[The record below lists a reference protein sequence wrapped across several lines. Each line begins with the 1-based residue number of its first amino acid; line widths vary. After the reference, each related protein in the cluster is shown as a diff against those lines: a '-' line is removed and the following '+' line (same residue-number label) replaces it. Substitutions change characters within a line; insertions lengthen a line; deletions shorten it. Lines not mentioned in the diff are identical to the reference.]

1 MLTIEKV
8 DTDNKSQVKR
18 FVELPHKLYKDCPQ
32 WVPLINIDA
41 YTYLNRRKHPFH
53 EHSDV
58 DFFLAVRNGEDVG
71 RIAAIENKPF
81 NKYHNTKTADFY
93 FFDSENDPEVA
104 AALFKTVF
112 EWAKGRGLDTLVGPK
127 GMGPLDGYG
136 ILVFGHEHR
145 NTMTMLNYNY
155 PYYQQLVEAQGFEK
169 EVDFVSCYLPADK
182 FQIPERVERIAKR
195 SMERS
200 GLQVK
205 QFKNKKELVAWAPR
219 IGEAYNKAF
228 VNNWE
233 YFPFTKREIDFVV
246 DNIMTIADHRLIKII
261 THGEDVVG
269 FLFAFHD
276 VSAAL
281 QRSRGRLF
289 PFGIIDIL
297 LELKR
302 TNTVSVNGMGI
313 LPEFQGH
320 GGNAILYS
328 EMGHSLLEFQQFSHV
343 EMTQVAETTGQMRAD
358 LKNLNGVEYKNHR
371 VYRRLV
377 ERRRSNVNG

>member
-81 NKYHNTKTADFY
+81 NKYRNTKTADFY

-358 LKNLNGVEYKNHR
+358 LRNLNGVEYKNHR

-377 ERRRSNVNG
+377 ERRRSNVNS

>member
-8 DTDNKSQVKR
+8 DTANKKQVKR
-18 FVELPHKLYKDCPQ
+18 FVELPHRLYQNCPQ
-32 WVPLINIDA
+32 WVPLINLDA
-41 YTYLNRRKHPFH
+41 YTYLNRKKHPFH

-58 DFFLAVRNGEDVG
+58 DFFLAVRDGRDVG

-81 NKYHNTKTADFY
+81 NEYHKTRKANFY
-93 FFDSENDPEVA
+93 FFDCEDDQEAA
-104 AALFKTVF
+104 AALFETVSD
-112 EWAKGRGLDTLVGPK
+112 WARARGLTELVGPK

-136 ILVFGHEHR
+136 ILIFGHEHR

-155 PYYQQLVEAQGFEK
+155 PYYQKLVESLGFEK

-182 FQIPERVERIAKR
+182 FQVPERVERIAQR
-195 SMERS
+195 VMQRG

-205 QFKNKKELVAWAPR
+205 RFKNKRELIAWAPR
-219 IGEAYNKAF
+219 IGQAYNKAF
-228 VNNWE
+228 VHNWE
-233 YFPFTKREIDFVV
+233 YYPLSPREIDFVV

-281 QRSRGRLF
+281 QRSRGRLL
-289 PFGIIDIL
+289 PFGIIDLL
-297 LELKR
+297 LELRR
-302 TNTVSVNGMGI
+302 TNTVAVNGMGI

-320 GGNAILYS
+320 GGNAILYA
-328 EMGHSLLEFQQFSHV
+328 EMGHTLLGFKQFTHV
-343 EMTQVAETTGQMRAD
+343 EMTQVAETTEQMRAD

-371 VYRRLV
+371 VYRKKI
-377 ERRRSNVNG
+377 

>member
-1 MLTIEKV
+1 MLTIERI
-8 DTDNKSQVKR
+8 DTDNKPQVRR
-18 FVELPHKLYKDCPQ
+18 FVELPYRLYKDCPQ
-32 WVPLINIDA
+32 WVPPLHVDA
-41 YTYLNRRKHPFH
+41 YMYLNRKKHPFH

-58 DFFLAVRNGEDVG
+58 DFFIAVRDGREVG

-81 NKYHNTKTADFY
+81 NAYHKVKESN
-93 FFDSENDPEVA
+93 FFLFECENDPEA
-104 AALFKTVF
+104 ATALFNTVA
-112 EWAKGRGLDTLVGPK
+112 EWSRARGLDMVVGPK

-145 NTMTMLNYNY
+145 QTMTMLNYNFS
-155 PYYQQLVEAQGFEK
+155 YYQQLVEAQGFEK
-169 EVDFVSCYLPADK
+169 EVDFVSCFLPADK
-182 FQIPERVERIAKR
+182 FHIPERVERITQR
-195 SMERS
+195 VMQRG

-205 QFKNKKELVAWAPR
+205 KFKNKKELVSWAPR
-219 IGEAYNKAF
+219 IGIAYNNAF

-233 YFPFTKREIDFVV
+233 YYPLTQREIDFVV

-281 QRSRGRLF
+281 QRARGRLF
-289 PFGIIDIL
+289 PFGLLDIL

-302 TNTVSVNGMGI
+302 TNTVAVNGMGI
-313 LPEFQGH
+313 LPEFHGH
-320 GGNAILYS
+320 GGNAMLYS
-328 EMGHSLLEFQQFSHV
+328 EMGHTLLDFQQFVHV
-343 EMTQVAETTGQMRAD
+343 EMTQVAETTEQMRAD

-371 VYRRLV
+371 VYRKTL
-377 ERRRSNVNG
+377 GK